1 MPDLHSGSLATLCKS
16 RPLDSLQAPGT
27 GGDQKETS
35 QEKKK
40 ERKKPAS
47 QLSPGC
53 TDFFYG
59 GADHPPNHSRT
70 TFSNLLKSPKQNSAC
85 PRWGAGA
92 GRGQGTLPSCRSP
105 GAQGSLSPHQRA
117 LCLLSGDLLR
127 AAPGQVR
134 SSCGPRWKPI
144 AFLRPQKHW
153 AGRWLR
159 PDAGS
164 CRTEHVRPGEAGS
177 PGATWAGSCPTLTAR
192 PRGQPVLCRHVP
204 VPPVLGLGVGGSR
217 ARVQMVVNLS

>member
-85 PRWGAGA
+85 PRGAGA

-144 AFLRPQKHW
+144 AFLRPPKALGRTLAR
-153 AGRWLR
+153 AG
-159 PDAGS
+159 
-164 CRTEHVRPGEAGS
+164 TEHVRPGEAGS

-192 PRGQPVLCRHVP
+192 PRGQPVFCRHVP